1 MLEPAVLVSFV
12 PAVLA
17 IVATPGPDS
26 IYTLTQSLR
35 EGRTAG
41 VVAGA
46 GTATGVLVH
55 TAAAVVGLAALLRA
69 TPDAYLVVTYV
80 GAAYLVYLGVQLIR
94 AEGTFELRDSIADE
108 TRSLARSYRQAVMIN
123 VSNPQVAL
131 FVLAFFPQFVPPAA
145 NAPAQLSPSRGSVC
159 RCQPPVPRRRRN
171 LCGPCPTFL
180 ARIRSLTSGDPV
192 SQRRCADRLWSP
204 TCGIG
209 DRDRVIARRFQA
221 PAACGV
227 RAYIFGEVLQTP
239 L

>member
-41 VVAGA
+41 VIAGA

-55 TAAAVVGLAALLRA
+55 TAAAVVGLSALLRA

-94 AEGTFELRDSIADE
+94 AEGTFELHDSIAGE
-108 TRSLARSYRQAVMIN
+108 TRSLARSYRQAVTIN

-145 NAPAQLSPSRGSVC
+145 NAPAQLSLLGAVYAGVSLLYLVVVATFASRARHFLLESQRSHRAIRYLSGSVLIAFGL
-159 RCQPPVPRRRRN
+159 R
-171 LCGPCPTFL
+171 L
-180 ARIRSLTSGDPV
+180 ATSG
-192 SQRRCADRLWSP
+192 AA
-204 TCGIG
+204 
-209 DRDRVIARRFQA
+209 IA
-221 PAACGV
+221 
-227 RAYIFGEVLQTP
+227 
-239 L
+239 